1 MSTLDELKIAIEEL
15 RDADYTELRQWFS
28 EKDWQQWD
36 TQIAA
41 DSEAGRLD
49 FLIKEAL
56 NEKTKGQLKDL

>member
-1 MSTLDELKIAIEEL
+1 MSTLDELKTAIEEL
-15 RDADYTELRQWFS
+15 PETDYTELRQWFS

-56 NEKTKGQLKDL
+56 DEKTKGQLKDL